1 VARESVTS
9 SAFASLL
16 MSGALLAGV
25 VHMAFCV
32 LFFQNGVWPLA
43 WVNVG
48 SVLLYAVVAVLLT
61 RRRLG
66 LAYVLMGLEVTGH
79 AVLAV
84 WSVGWDSGFHYYLM
98 IVVPIVLASTV
109 QDWPGKAAL
118 AVTVML
124 LYAGMDWFWRGEVPQ
139 YVLRREVL
147 EHLHLFNLLS
157 TLFILGGLTA
167 IYVRLIDDAER
178 RLNTLATTDHLTGL
192 MNRRSLMDALDRE
205 QARRE
210 RRPHPMTVML
220 VDIDHFKQLNDAH
233 GHAVGDWA
241 LQAVA
246 GVLKDGVRDMDFVAR
261 WGGEEFL
268 VVLPY
273 SAGHES
279 LPVAERLR
287 QGIMAIRHPGALT
300 LNMSATL
307 GVTEALP
314 DEDIEHTIQRADEA
328 LYRGKHQ
335 GRNQVVASDTPTTP

>member
-1 VARESVTS
+1 MARESVTS

-66 LAYVLMGLEVTGH
+66 SAYVLMGLEVTGH

-124 LYAGMDWFWRGEVPQ
+124 SMPAWTGSGVARC
-139 YVLRREVL
+139 
-147 EHLHLFNLLS
+147 LS
-157 TLFILGGLTA
+157 TCC
-167 IYVRLIDDAER
+167 
-178 RLNTLATTDHLTGL
+178 
-192 MNRRSLMDALDRE
+192 
-205 QARRE
+205 
-210 RRPHPMTVML
+210 
-220 VDIDHFKQLNDAH
+220 
-233 GHAVGDWA
+233 
-241 LQAVA
+241 
-246 GVLKDGVRDMDFVAR
+246 VAR
-261 WGGEEFL
+261 CWNTCTCSTSC
-268 VVLPY
+268 PPC
-273 SAGHES
+273 SS
-279 LPVAERLR
+279 WVA
-287 QGIMAIRHPGALT
+287 
-300 LNMSATL
+300 
-307 GVTEALP
+307 
-314 DEDIEHTIQRADEA
+314 
-328 LYRGKHQ
+328 
-335 GRNQVVASDTPTTP
+335 